1 MKTTAML
8 PAFICLMALP
18 LLTSASM
25 AAGEG
30 GGGSNPTVSQCKK
43 GEVWDKKKQKC
54 VKAQR
59 GATDDESIYEAGRD
73 LANAERYQEAIDILE
88 LAANPND
95 PRILNY
101 LGYSNRK
108 LGHVELGLKYYQAAL
123 AEKPDYTLV
132 REYLGEA
139 HLQMGNLPAAKEQLA
154 EIERLCGGTSCEE
167 YRDLAEE
174 IEAFEKK
181 G

>member
-1 MKTTAML
+1 MKTTAIL
-8 PAFICLMALP
+8 PAFLCAVALP
-18 LLTSASM
+18 FLASTAM
-25 AAGEG
+25 AAGD
-30 GGGSNPTVSQCKK
+30 GGSDGQTVVQCKK

-59 GATDDESIYEAGRD
+59 GAVDDESIYEAGRD
-73 LANAERYQEAIDILE
+73 LANAERYEEAIAVLE
-88 LAANPND
+88 LAVNPND
-95 PRILNY
+95 PRVLNY
-101 LGYSNRK
+101 LGYANRK
-108 LGHVELGLKYYQAAL
+108 LGRVELGLKYYQAAL

-154 EIERLCGGTSCEE
+154 EIERLCGGTACEE
-167 YRDLAEE
+167 YRDLSEE